1 MTKAEL
7 KRAIEIADCVLWET
21 SNGKSYNWWRGY
33 SWLQNE
39 RARLVHELRE
49 LEQPKRKKI

>member
-7 KRAIEIADCVLWET
+7 KSAIKIADLVLWET

-33 SWLQNE
+33 CWLQDE

-49 LEQPKRKKI
+49 LEQPKREEI